1 MNTRIKKIA
10 LTIETEEGLEATVK
24 VEPVEAC
31 PPAGAVKEALGP
43 MFDTALLMA
52 EESRGANE

>member
-1 MNTRIKKIA
+1 MSTTIKKIS

-24 VEPVEAC
+24 VEPVETC
-31 PPAGAVKEALGP
+31 PPAEAVKEALGP